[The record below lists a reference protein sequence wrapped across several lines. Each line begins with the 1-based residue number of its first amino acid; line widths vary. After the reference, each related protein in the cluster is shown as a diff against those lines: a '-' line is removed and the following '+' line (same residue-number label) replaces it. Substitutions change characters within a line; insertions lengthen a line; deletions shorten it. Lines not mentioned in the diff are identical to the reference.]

1 MESLAYTEFFLVN
14 EENKD
19 FKLIEGLNWKK
30 LSSFVY
36 INFLSAVIINLI
48 IIDSSWARRPEIP
61 SPETNNFKI
70 SQTQGQTDQGQI
82 ATNSFFSGSSNFRPE
97 SNAILSPNS
106 EVYLR
111 RGDKA
116 TTVAAVQRKLRELG
130 YFSANLTGYYGPIT
144 ERAVK
149 EFQQDKGI
157 AATGQIEPTTWSLL
171 FAGKRSNQI
180 HSSLLNTSTRPLS
193 FGQVSPQVA
202 IIQRRLAEL
211 GYYRGPINSIYDQN
225 TRAAVIR
232 FQNSHRI
239 TPTGQVGITT
249 REYLFG
255 TRPVPVERVFL
266 RPGETGVEIGRLQQ
280 RLKNLG
286 YYQGLITNYFDRNT
300 EIAVIEFQKINRIT
314 PTGIVGP
321 TTQSFLLNP
330 SQVLPPGPVS
340 YSRQNY
346 TTRQYSYSST
356 LRRGDRGL
364 AVKQLQILLTRLGY
378 YPGVIDGV
386 FGPGTE
392 FAVKSFQQDV
402 GTNASGVATM
412 NTLQALRHPMAI
424 APGASGHRA
433 TYIDSTANVLE
444 LQKRLRLQG
453 FYFGPLNGVYNSETR
468 AAVAKAQMRYGLS
481 VKDIGN

>member
-1 MESLAYTEFFLVN
+1 
-14 EENKD
+14 
-19 FKLIEGLNWKK
+19 
-30 LSSFVY
+30 
-36 INFLSAVIINLI
+36 
-48 IIDSSWARRPEIP
+48 
-61 SPETNNFKI
+61 
-70 SQTQGQTDQGQI
+70 
-82 ATNSFFSGSSNFRPE
+82 
-97 SNAILSPNS
+97 
-106 EVYLR
+106 
-111 RGDKA
+111 
-116 TTVAAVQRKLRELG
+116 
-130 YFSANLTGYYGPIT
+130 
-144 ERAVK
+144 RAVR

-171 FAGKRSNQI
+171 FAGNRSNQI

>member
-1 MESLAYTEFFLVN
+1 MESLAYIEVFLAN
-14 EENKD
+14 QENKD
-19 FKLIEGLNWKK
+19 FKLIEGLNWEK
-30 LSSFVY
+30 LSSFAY

-48 IIDSSWARRPEIP
+48 IIDSSWARGPEIP
-61 SPETNNFKI
+61 SPETNSYFNV
-70 SQTQGQTDQGQI
+70 SQTNQGQI
-82 ATNSFFSGSSNFRPE
+82 ATNSFFSGSSNSRPE
-97 SNAILSPNS
+97 SDAILSPNS
-106 EVYLR
+106 AVYLR
-111 RGDKA
+111 RGDRAA
-116 TTVAAVQRKLRELG
+116 TVSAVQRKLRELG
-130 YFSANLTGYYGPIT
+130 YFSANLTGFYGPIT
-144 ERAVK
+144 ERAVRQ
-149 EFQQDKGI
+149 FQQDKGI

-171 FAGKRSNQI
+171 FAGKRSNKI
-180 HSSLLNTSTRPLS
+180 NSSLLNSSTKVLS
-193 FGQVSPQVA
+193 FGQVSPQIA

-211 GYYRGPINSIYDQN
+211 GFYRSPINSIYDQN
-225 TRAAVIR
+225 TRTAVIR
-232 FQNSHRI
+232 FQNAHRI

-249 REYLFG
+249 REFLFG

-266 RPGETGVEIGRLQQ
+266 RPGETGLEIGRLQQ

-286 YYQGLITNYFDRNT
+286 YYQGQITNYFDRST
-300 EIAVIEFQKINRIT
+300 EIAVIEFQKRNRIT

-321 TTQSFLLNP
+321 TTKAFLFNP

-346 TTRQYSYSST
+346 TTRQYSYSSV

-386 FGPGTE
+386 FGSGTE
-392 FAVKSFQQDV
+392 FAVKCFQQDV
-402 GTNASGVATM
+402 GTSASGVATR

-424 APGASGHRA
+424 ASSDSHHRA
-433 TYIDSTANVLE
+433 TYIGSKANVLE

-453 FYFGPLNGVYNSETR
+453 FYFGPLNGVYNSQTR

-481 VKDIGN
+481 TKDIGN